1 MQGYITFELL
11 RKNSAGGGLAI
22 LAKSDLNPVWISE
35 GDDDVE
41 ILVVEIHID
50 GCPIRIING
59 YGPQECN
66 SVERKS
72 LFWSRLQSEV
82 SDALEADVGIAIQM
96 DGNLHCGSDIV

>member
-1 MQGYITFELL
+1 MLFLQ
-11 RKNSAGGGLAI
+11 
-22 LAKSDLNPVWISE
+22 NPVWISD

-41 ILVVEIHID
+41 ILVVEIHVN
-50 GCPIRIING
+50 GCPIRMING

-82 SDALEADVGIAIQM
+82 SDALEADVGIYNCYKNFKMSLLGRFLDFPHQYQKQ
-96 DGNLHCGSDIV
+96 